1 MKYQTPLL
9 VTALLPFFA
18 LNSAQASQ
26 GTITFNGLVTASTC
40 TVSVD
45 GQGDDSTITLPTVDA
60 KTLAN
65 AADTAG
71 RTAFSIEL
79 SDCTMSTSPADT
91 QVSTFFEAGPTVDL
105 ATGRLNSSGVATN
118 VQLQILDGD
127 STAINVGD
135 SSQIA
140 DNDYQTIAGTSG
152 TGTATLNYG
161 VEYYA
166 TGQSTAGTVISS
178 VVYSMQY
185 K

>member
-18 LNSAQASQ
+18 LNSAQASE

-45 GQGDDSTITLPTVDA
+45 GQNGDATITLPTVDA
-60 KTLAN
+60 TTLAN
-65 AADTAG
+65 ASETAG
-71 RTAFSIEL
+71 RTGFSIAL
-79 SDCTMSTSPADT
+79 SECTMSTSPENT
-91 QVSTFFEAGPTVDL
+91 QVSTYFEMGPTVDS
-105 ATGRLNSSGVATN
+105 ATGRLNSSGHANN
-118 VQLQILDGD
+118 VQLQILEDDG
-127 STAINVGD
+127 TPINIGNKSQAVG
-135 SSQIA
+135 
-140 DNDYQTIAGTSG
+140 NKYQTVVGGSG
-152 TGTATLNYG
+152 SGTATLNYG

-166 TGQSTAGTVISS
+166 TGQSTPGTVISQ